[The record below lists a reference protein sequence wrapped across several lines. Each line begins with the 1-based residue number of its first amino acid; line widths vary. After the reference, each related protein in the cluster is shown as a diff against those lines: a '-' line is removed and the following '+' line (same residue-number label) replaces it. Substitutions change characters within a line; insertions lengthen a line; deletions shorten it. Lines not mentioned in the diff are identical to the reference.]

1 MKSAVILIVLAG
13 KVGCAVAASAQS
25 SQVTDAAKRAE
36 QAAAKQNRKVWTNED
51 LIALRTPEDIYLFE
65 KEAMEA
71 AAIEEARRRMAAA
84 KQAGA
89 GAAPGS
95 PAPSI
100 KLPETIEQ
108 TQKIID
114 EDLEEISN
122 DEDVLPR
129 LKQQLENAP
138 DDQKA
143 AKQEEID
150 QITQDLNEARDEVQV
165 LRKHLEELRKGPV
178 SESPADKS

>member
-1 MKSAVILIVLAG
+1 MKRTVILIALAG
-13 KVGCAVAASAQS
+13 TLGGAAAASAQS
-25 SQVTDAAKRAE
+25 SQITDAAKRAE
-36 QAAAKQNRKVWTNED
+36 QAATRANRKVWTNED

-71 AAIEEARRRMAAA
+71 AALEEARRRAAVT
-84 KQAGA
+84 KQG
-89 GAAPGS
+89 GGAPGS
-95 PAPSI
+95 GAPSI

-114 EDLEEISN
+114 EDLEDIRN
-122 DEDVLPR
+122 DEEVLPR

-165 LRKHLEELRKGPV
+165 LRKHLEDLRKGPA